1 MSLEDSFLLKWRCS
15 GVQTMNDLSL
25 ARLGDY
31 RMKQVY
37 WLRVFILFLL
47 ILLVIACMVAYFTF
61 SFARIFYADSNAL
74 RLNPLG
80 LSSYQT
86 IPTRTAPDVKRLV
99 FFGDSRTE
107 SWSSPANLNGWE
119 FINRGIGGQTTAQVL
134 GRFSAHITPLQP
146 QVIVLQVGVNDL
158 RTIPIFPDKRA
169 EIIANCLTNIEN
181 IIKQSTDLGATV
193 ILTTIFPVGEA
204 TLERSVFFWSDD
216 IAAAIKEANMTLR
229 SLASDHVVVLD
240 ADPILLDANGHPRA
254 DYMEDTL
261 HLNAAGYAALNQ
273 RLVEILATLP

>member
-1 MSLEDSFLLKWRCS
+1 
-15 GVQTMNDLSL
+15 
-25 ARLGDY
+25 
-31 RMKQVY
+31 MKQVY
-37 WLRVFILFLL
+37 WLRGCIVILI
-47 ILLVIACMVAYFTF
+47 ILLVVVCLVAYFTF

-86 IPTRTAPDVKRLV
+86 VPTRTSPDMKRVV

-107 SWSSPANLNGWE
+107 GWTPPSQLSGWE

-134 GRFSAHITPLQP
+134 GRFSAHVTPLQP
-146 QVIVLQVGVNDL
+146 QVIILQVGVNDL

-169 EIIANCLTNIEN
+169 EIIANCLTNIQS
-181 IIKQSTDLGATV
+181 IIQQSTDLGATL

-204 TLERSVFFWSDD
+204 TLERSIFFWSDD
-216 IAAAIKEANMTLR
+216 IAVAIKEANTTLR

-240 ADPILLDANGHPRA
+240 ADPILLDANGRPRA

-261 HLNAAGYAALNQ
+261 HLSAAGYAALNE
-273 RLVEILATLP
+273 RLVDILSTLP